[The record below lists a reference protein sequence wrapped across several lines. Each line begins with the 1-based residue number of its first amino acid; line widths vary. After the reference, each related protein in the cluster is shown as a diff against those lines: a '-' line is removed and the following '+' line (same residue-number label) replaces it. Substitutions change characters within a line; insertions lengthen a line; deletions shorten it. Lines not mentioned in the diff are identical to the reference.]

1 MGLTFD
7 YGVVGQMLPVD
18 KEDIFNNILN
28 ITKLLQ
34 KYNLTS
40 DKIYINKSDEIT
52 IYFEDVKVALGN
64 DAATLEDKL
73 MNLPSLLAQ
82 LSGKNGT
89 LQMQTYDEDGG
100 KYIFKP
106 GG

>member
-1 MGLTFD
+1 MI
-7 YGVVGQMLPVD
+7 PV
-18 KEDIFNNILN
+18 ENADIFNNILN

-34 KYNLTS
+34 KYDLTS
-40 DKIYINKSDEIT
+40 DKIYINKSNEIT
-52 IYFEDVKVALGN
+52 IYFENVKVALGN

-73 MNLPSLLAQ
+73 MRLPSLLPQ
-82 LSGKNGT
+82 LEGKSGT

-106 GG
+106 EGG